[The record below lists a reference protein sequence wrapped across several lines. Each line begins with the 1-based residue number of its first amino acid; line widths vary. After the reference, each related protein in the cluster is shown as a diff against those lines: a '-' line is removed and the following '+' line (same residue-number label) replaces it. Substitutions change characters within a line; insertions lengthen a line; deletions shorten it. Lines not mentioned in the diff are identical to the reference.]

1 MKVTE
6 VTVAAKY
13 SLDTGHGWKAIEVGA
28 TASLTAPG
36 ETLEVAQQELYARLS
51 RQLKT
56 LWANGS
62 GTASQDAPEGHQEP
76 VQASN
81 PHNNPGGGLL
91 SPALSVVEGAAKDQP
106 AHFCSE
112 HSQEFKKRTG
122 QYGEFWSHQIKGTR
136 NQWCNEKGLRK
147 WPSTP
152 ASSIASKVNSNAKI

>member
-1 MKVTE
+1 MRVTE
-6 VTVAAKY
+6 VTTTIRY
-13 SLDTGHGWKAIEVGA
+13 SAEGKGAWRSIEVGA

-62 GTASQDAPEGHQEP
+62 GTASQDAPEGYQVSVP
-76 VQASN
+76 ASN
-81 PHNNPGGGLL
+81 PHNSPGGGLL

-136 NQWCNEKGLRK
+136 NQWCNEKR
-147 WPSTP
+147 
-152 ASSIASKVNSNAKI
+152 A